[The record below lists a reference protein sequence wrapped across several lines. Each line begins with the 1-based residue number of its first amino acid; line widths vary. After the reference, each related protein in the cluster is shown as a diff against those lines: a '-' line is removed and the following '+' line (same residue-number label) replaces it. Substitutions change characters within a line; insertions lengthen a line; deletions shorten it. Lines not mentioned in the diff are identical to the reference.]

1 MKKIAKNFFVLAVGA
16 LVAVS
21 MTSCHSK
28 HEAAPAPAV
37 KVTSVDIAT
46 TTPKTLIVTVSDNLP
61 SGATLKYN
69 GATATSVSGKV
80 YTFENVADG
89 KNVVLTGGSVIDQNV
104 KVDFAGK
111 TLVAIDVTVK
121 TLNAGVTIVG
131 GNEASASD
139 TYQAAQSNVTSNVT
153 IPATLTSAL
162 NNQKLALTLYSK
174 ATPLQKVVEGKT
186 YAPAS
191 LSLDCKPE
199 GATFNPAVEVVTDLP
214 GAENTDVFVQ
224 NAAGTEK
231 PECTFSGT
239 KLTAKMP
246 HFSVWDIIMNV
257 KVAKVTAST
266 EDLSTGSLISGRNKI
281 SYAEKAGF
289 ETRETGIIKTT
300 ISSLFGSELKSS
312 NKSIE
317 YDMTGTGTYR
327 VYQDVQVVEMQSG
340 QRTFSFKLYGAIH
353 MDVTSDP
360 AQTEPTKPVV
370 PTHSGGSND

>member
-46 TTPKTLIVTVSDNLP
+46 TTPKTLIVTVSENLP
-61 SGATLKYN
+61 LGATLKYN
-69 GATATSVSGKV
+69 GATATSISGRT

-121 TLNAGVTIVG
+121 TLNAGVTISG
-131 GNEASASD
+131 GSAASTSD
-139 TYQAAQSNVTSNVT
+139 TYLDAQSNVT
-153 IPATLTSAL
+153 IPAALTPAL
-162 NNQKLALTLYSK
+162 NNKKLALTLYSK
-174 ATPLQKVVEGKT
+174 AAPLQKVVEGKT

-257 KVAKVTAST
+257 KVTKVTAST

-327 VYQDVQVVEMQSG
+327 VYQDVQVVEMLSG

>member
-46 TTPKTLIVTVSDNLP
+46 TTPKTLIVTVSENLP
-61 SGATLKYN
+61 LGATLKYN

-111 TLVAIDVTVK
+111 TLVAIDLTVR
-121 TLNAGVTIVG
+121 TLNAGVTISG
-131 GNEASASD
+131 GSDASTSD
-139 TYQAAQSNVTSNVT
+139 TYLSAQSNVT
-153 IPATLTSAL
+153 IPAALTYAL
-162 NNQKLALTLYSK
+162 NSKQLALTLYSK
-174 ATPLQKVVEGKT
+174 AAPLQKVVEGKT

-300 ISSLFGSELKSS
+300 ISSLFGSELKSG

>member
-37 KVTSVDIAT
+37 KVTTVDIAT

-61 SGATLKYN
+61 LGATLKYN

-89 KNVVLTGGSVIDQNV
+89 KNVVLTGGGVIDQNV

-131 GNEASASD
+131 GSDASTSD
-139 TYQAAQSNVTSNVT
+139 TYQAAKSDVT
-153 IPATLTSAL
+153 IPAALTPAL
-162 NNQKLALTLYSK
+162 NNQKLALTLFSK
-174 ATPLQKVVEGKT
+174 SAPLQKVVEGKT
-186 YAPAS
+186 YSPAP
-191 LSLDCKPE
+191 LSLDCKPD

-246 HFSVWDIIMNV
+246 HFSEWDIIMNV
-257 KVAKVTAST
+257 KVTKVTPTT
-266 EDLSTGSLISGRNKI
+266 EDLSNGSLINGRNKVA
-281 SYAEKAGF
+281 YAEKAGF
-289 ETRETGIIKTT
+289 ETRETGIIKNT
-300 ISSLFGSELKSS
+300 IGILFGSELKSS
-312 NKSIE
+312 AKSIE

-327 VYQDVQVVEMQSG
+327 VYQDVQVVEMLSG

-360 AQTEPTKPVV
+360 AQAEPTTPVV

>member
-46 TTPKTLIVTVSDNLP
+46 TTPKTLIVTVSENLP
-61 SGATLKYN
+61 LGATLKYN

-111 TLVAIDVTVK
+111 TLVAIDLTVK

-131 GNEASASD
+131 GSDASASD
-139 TYQAAQSNVTSNVT
+139 TYLSAQSNVT
-153 IPATLTSAL
+153 IPAAALTPAL
-162 NNQKLALTLYSK
+162 INQKLALTLYSK

-191 LSLDCKPE
+191 LSLDCKPD

>member
-46 TTPKTLIVTVSDNLP
+46 TTPKTLIVTVSENLP
-61 SGATLKYN
+61 LGATLKYN

-111 TLVAIDVTVK
+111 TLVAIDLTVK
-121 TLNAGVTIVG
+121 TLNAGVTISG
-131 GNEASASD
+131 GSAASTSD
-139 TYQAAQSNVTSNVT
+139 TYLDAQSNVT
-153 IPATLTSAL
+153 IPAALTPAL
-162 NNQKLALTLYSK
+162 NNKKLALTLYSK

>member
-46 TTPKTLIVTVSDNLP
+46 TTPKTLIVTVSENLP
-61 SGATLKYN
+61 LGATLKYN
-69 GATATSVSGKV
+69 GATATSISGRI

-89 KNVVLTGGSVIDQNV
+89 KNVVLTGGGVIDQNV

-111 TLVAIDVTVK
+111 TLVAIDLTVK

-131 GNEASASD
+131 GSDASTSD
-139 TYQAAQSNVTSNVT
+139 TYQSAKSDVT
-153 IPATLTSAL
+153 IPAALTPAL
-162 NNQKLALTLYSK
+162 NNQKLALTLFSK
-174 ATPLQKVVEGKT
+174 SAPLQKVVEGKT
-186 YAPAS
+186 YSPAP
-191 LSLDCKPE
+191 LSLDCKPD

-214 GAENTDVFVQ
+214 GAENADVFVQ

-300 ISSLFGSELKSS
+300 ISSLFGSELKSN

>member
-46 TTPKTLIVTVSDNLP
+46 TTPKTLIVTVSENLP
-61 SGATLKYN
+61 LGATLKYN

-111 TLVAIDVTVK
+111 TLVAIDLTVR
-121 TLNAGVTIVG
+121 TLNAGVTISG
-131 GNEASASD
+131 GSDASTSD
-139 TYQAAQSNVTSNVT
+139 TYLSAQSNVT
-153 IPATLTSAL
+153 IPAALTYAL
-162 NNQKLALTLYSK
+162 NSKQLALTLYSK
-174 ATPLQKVVEGKT
+174 SAPLQKVVEGKT
-186 YAPAS
+186 YSPAP
-191 LSLDCKPE
+191 LSMDCKPD

>member
-46 TTPKTLIVTVSDNLP
+46 TTPKTLIVTVSENLP
-61 SGATLKYN
+61 LGATLKYN
-69 GATATSVSGKV
+69 GATATSISGRI

-111 TLVAIDVTVK
+111 TLVAIDLTVR
-121 TLNAGVTIVG
+121 TLNDGVTISG
-131 GNEASASD
+131 GSDASTSD
-139 TYQAAQSNVTSNVT
+139 TYLSAQSNVT
-153 IPATLTSAL
+153 IPAALTPAL
-162 NNQKLALTLYSK
+162 NNKKLALTLYSK
-174 ATPLQKVVEGKT
+174 VAPLQKVVEGKT

-191 LSLDCKPE
+191 LSLDCKPD

-257 KVAKVTAST
+257 KVTKVTAST

-327 VYQDVQVVEMQSG
+327 VYQDVQVVEMLSG

>member
-111 TLVAIDVTVK
+111 TLVAIDLTVK
-121 TLNAGVTIVG
+121 TRNAGVTISG
-131 GNEASASD
+131 GSAASTSD
-139 TYQAAQSNVTSNVT
+139 TYLDAQSNVT
-153 IPATLTSAL
+153 IPAALTPAL
-162 NNQKLALTLYSK
+162 NNKKLALTLYSK

-257 KVAKVTAST
+257 KVTKVTAST

-327 VYQDVQVVEMQSG
+327 VYQDVQVVEMLSG

>member
-46 TTPKTLIVTVSDNLP
+46 TTPKTLIVTVSENLP
-61 SGATLKYN
+61 LGATLKYN

-111 TLVAIDVTVK
+111 TLVAIDLTVR
-121 TLNAGVTIVG
+121 TLNAGVTISG
-131 GNEASASD
+131 GSDASTSD
-139 TYQAAQSNVTSNVT
+139 TYLSAQSNVT
-153 IPATLTSAL
+153 IPAALTYAL
-162 NNQKLALTLYSK
+162 NSKQLALTLYSK
-174 ATPLQKVVEGKT
+174 AAPLQKVVEGKT

-231 PECTFSGT
+231 PEGTFSGT

-257 KVAKVTAST
+257 KVTKVTAST

>member
-46 TTPKTLIVTVSDNLP
+46 TTPKTLIVTVSENLP
-61 SGATLKYN
+61 LGATLKYN

-111 TLVAIDVTVK
+111 TLVAIDLTVK

-131 GNEASASD
+131 GSDASASD
-139 TYQAAQSNVTSNVT
+139 TYLSAQSNVT
-153 IPATLTSAL
+153 IPAAALTPAL
-162 NNQKLALTLYSK
+162 INQKLALTLYSK
-174 ATPLQKVVEGKT
+174 SAPLQKVVEGKT

-191 LSLDCKPE
+191 LSLDCKPD

>member
-46 TTPKTLIVTVSDNLP
+46 TTPKTLIVTVSENLP
-61 SGATLKYN
+61 LGATLKYN

-121 TLNAGVTIVG
+121 TPNAGVTISG
-131 GNEASASD
+131 GSAASTSD
-139 TYQAAQSNVTSNVT
+139 TYLDAQSNVT
-153 IPATLTSAL
+153 IPAALTPAL
-162 NNQKLALTLYSK
+162 NNKKLALTLYSK

-191 LSLDCKPE
+191 LSLDCKPD

-214 GAENTDVFVQ
+214 AAENTQVYVQ
-224 NAAGTEK
+224 SADGTEK

-257 KVAKVTAST
+257 KVTKVTPST

-300 ISSLFGSELKSS
+300 ISSLFGSELKTS

-327 VYQDVQVVEMQSG
+327 VYQDVQVVEMLSG

>member
-46 TTPKTLIVTVSDNLP
+46 TTPKTLIVTVSENLP
-61 SGATLKYN
+61 LGATLKYN

-89 KNVVLTGGSVIDQNV
+89 KNVVLTGGGVIDQNV

-121 TLNAGVTIVG
+121 TLNAGVTIVT
-131 GNEASASD
+131 NQDASTSD
-139 TYQAAQSNVTSNVT
+139 TYQSAKSDVT
-153 IPATLTSAL
+153 IPAALTPAL
-162 NNQKLALTLYSK
+162 NNQKLALTLFSK
-174 ATPLQKVVEGKT
+174 SAPLQKVVEGKT
-186 YAPAS
+186 YSPAP
-191 LSLDCKPE
+191 LSLDCKPD

-214 GAENTDVFVQ
+214 GAENADVFVQ

-257 KVAKVTAST
+257 KVTKVTNTT
-266 EDLSTGSLISGRNKI
+266 EDLSNGSLISGRNKVA
-281 SYAEKAGF
+281 YAEKAGF

-300 ISSLFGSELKSS
+300 ISSLFGSELKTS

-327 VYQDVQVVEMQSG
+327 VYQDVQVVEMLSG

>member
-111 TLVAIDVTVK
+111 TLVAIDLTVR
-121 TLNAGVTIVG
+121 TLNDGVTIVG

-139 TYQAAQSNVTSNVT
+139 TYQAAQSNVT

-162 NNQKLALTLYSK
+162 NNKKLALTLYSK

-257 KVAKVTAST
+257 KVTKVTPST

-327 VYQDVQVVEMQSG
+327 VYQDVQVVEMLSG

>member
-46 TTPKTLIVTVSDNLP
+46 TTPKTLIVTVSENLP
-61 SGATLKYN
+61 LGATLKYN
-69 GATATSVSGKV
+69 GATATSVSGRI

-89 KNVVLTGGSVIDQNV
+89 KNVVLTGGGVIDQNV

-111 TLVAIDVTVK
+111 TLVAIDLTVK

-131 GNEASASD
+131 GSDASTSD
-139 TYQAAQSNVTSNVT
+139 TYQSAKSDVT
-153 IPATLTSAL
+153 IPAALTPAL
-162 NNQKLALTLYSK
+162 NNQKLALTLFSK
-174 ATPLQKVVEGKT
+174 SAPLQKVVEGKT
-186 YAPAS
+186 YSPAP
-191 LSLDCKPE
+191 LSMDCKPD

-214 GAENTDVFVQ
+214 GAENADVFVQ

-257 KVAKVTAST
+257 KVTKVTNTT
-266 EDLSTGSLISGRNKI
+266 EDLSNGSLISGRNKVA
-281 SYAEKAGF
+281 YAEKAGF

-300 ISSLFGSELKSS
+300 ISSLFGSEVKSS

>member
-61 SGATLKYN
+61 LGATLKYN

-111 TLVAIDVTVK
+111 TLVAR
-121 TLNAGVTIVG
+121 TLNAGVTISG
-131 GNEASASD
+131 GSDASTSD
-139 TYQAAQSNVTSNVT
+139 TYMSAQSNVT
-153 IPATLTSAL
+153 IPAALTPAL
-162 NNQKLALTLYSK
+162 NNQKLALTLFSK
-174 ATPLQKVVEGKT
+174 SAPLQKVVEGKT
-186 YAPAS
+186 YTPAP
-191 LSLDCKPE
+191 LSLDCKPD

-246 HFSVWDIIMNV
+246 HFSEWDIIMNV
-257 KVAKVTAST
+257 KVTKVTNST
-266 EDLSTGSLISGRNKI
+266 EDLSNGSLINGRNKVA
-281 SYAEKAGF
+281 YAEKAGF
-289 ETRETGIIKTT
+289 ETGETGIIKNT
-300 ISSLFGSELKSS
+300 IGILFGSELKSS
-312 NKSIE
+312 TKSIE

-327 VYQDVQVVEMQSG
+327 VYQDVQVVEMLSG

-360 AQTEPTKPVV
+360 AQAEPTTPVV

>member
-46 TTPKTLIVTVSDNLP
+46 TTPKTLIVTVSENLP

-111 TLVAIDVTVK
+111 TLVAIDLTVR
-121 TLNAGVTIVG
+121 TLNDGVTIVG

-139 TYQAAQSNVTSNVT
+139 TYQAAQSNVT

-162 NNQKLALTLYSK
+162 NNKKLALTLYSK
-174 ATPLQKVVEGKT
+174 AVPLQKVVEGKT

-340 QRTFSFKLYGAIH
+340 QRTFSFKIYGAIH

>member
-46 TTPKTLIVTVSDNLP
+46 TTPKTLIVTVSENLP
-61 SGATLKYN
+61 LGATLKYN

-89 KNVVLTGGSVIDQNV
+89 KNVVLTGGGVIDQNL

-111 TLVAIDVTVK
+111 TLVAIDLTVK

-131 GNEASASD
+131 GSDASTSD
-139 TYQAAQSNVTSNVT
+139 TYQSAKSDVT
-153 IPATLTSAL
+153 IPAALTPAL
-162 NNQKLALTLYSK
+162 NNQKLALTLFSK
-174 ATPLQKVVEGKT
+174 SAPLQKVVEGKT
-186 YAPAS
+186 YSPAP
-191 LSLDCKPE
+191 LSLDCKPD

-214 GAENTDVFVQ
+214 GAENADVFVQ

-257 KVAKVTAST
+257 KVTKVTNTT
-266 EDLSTGSLISGRNKI
+266 EDLSNGSLISGRNKI

-300 ISSLFGSELKSS
+300 ISSLFGSELKSN

-340 QRTFSFKLYGAIH
+340 QRAFSFKLYGAIH

>member
-37 KVTSVDIAT
+37 KVTTVDIAT

-61 SGATLKYN
+61 LGATLKYN

-89 KNVVLTGGSVIDQNV
+89 KNVVLTGGGVIDQNV
-104 KVDFAGK
+104 KIDFAGK

-121 TLNAGVTIVG
+121 TLNAGVLPVSG
-131 GNEASASD
+131 QDASTSD
-139 TYQAAQSNVTSNVT
+139 TYQAAKSDVT
-153 IPATLTSAL
+153 IPAALTPAL
-162 NNQKLALTLYSK
+162 NNQKLALTLFSK
-174 ATPLQKVVEGKT
+174 SAPLQKVVEGKT
-186 YAPAS
+186 YSPAP
-191 LSLDCKPE
+191 LSLDCKPD

-257 KVAKVTAST
+257 KVTKVTNTT
-266 EDLSTGSLISGRNKI
+266 EDIVNGSLINGRNKVA
-281 SYAEKAGF
+281 YAEKAGF

-300 ISSLFGSELKSS
+300 ISSLFGSDLKSS
-312 NKSIE
+312 SKSIE

-327 VYQDVQVVEMQSG
+327 VYQDVQVVEMLSG

-360 AQTEPTKPVV
+360 AQTEPTTPVV

>member
-46 TTPKTLIVTVSDNLP
+46 TTPKTLIVTVSENLP
-61 SGATLKYN
+61 LGATLKYN

-111 TLVAIDVTVK
+111 TLVAIDLTVK

-131 GNEASASD
+131 GSDASASD
-139 TYQAAQSNVTSNVT
+139 TYLSAQSNVT
-153 IPATLTSAL
+153 IPAAALTPAL
-162 NNQKLALTLYSK
+162 INQKLALTLYSK
-174 ATPLQKVVEGKT
+174 STPLQKVVEGKT

>member
-46 TTPKTLIVTVSDNLP
+46 TTPKTLIVTVSENLP
-61 SGATLKYN
+61 LGATLKYN

-111 TLVAIDVTVK
+111 TLVAIDLTVR
-121 TLNAGVTIVG
+121 TLNAGVTISG
-131 GNEASASD
+131 GSDASTSD
-139 TYQAAQSNVTSNVT
+139 TYLSAQSNVT
-153 IPATLTSAL
+153 IPAALTYAL
-162 NNQKLALTLYSK
+162 NSKQLALTLYSK
-174 ATPLQKVVEGKT
+174 AAPLQKVVEGKT

>member
-21 MTSCHSK
+21 MTSCHNK

-46 TTPKTLIVTVSDNLP
+46 TTPKTLIVTVSENLP
-61 SGATLKYN
+61 LGATLKYN

-89 KNVVLTGGSVIDQNV
+89 KNVVLTGGGVIDQNL

-111 TLVAIDVTVK
+111 TLVAIDLTVK

-131 GNEASASD
+131 GSDASTSD
-139 TYQAAQSNVTSNVT
+139 TYQSAKSDVT
-153 IPATLTSAL
+153 IPAALTPAL
-162 NNQKLALTLYSK
+162 NNQKLALTLFSK
-174 ATPLQKVVEGKT
+174 SAPLQKVVEGKT
-186 YAPAS
+186 YSPAP
-191 LSLDCKPE
+191 LSLDCKPD
-199 GATFNPAVEVVTDLP
+199 GATFNPAVEVVTELP
-214 GAENTDVFVQ
+214 GAENADVFVQ

-257 KVAKVTAST
+257 KVTKVTNTT
-266 EDLSTGSLISGRNKI
+266 EDLSNGSLVSGRNKVA
-281 SYAEKAGF
+281 YAEKAGF

-300 ISSLFGSELKSS
+300 ISSLFGSELKSN

-340 QRTFSFKLYGAIH
+340 QRAFSFKLYGAIH

>member
-46 TTPKTLIVTVSDNLP
+46 TTPKTLIVTVSENLP
-61 SGATLKYN
+61 LGATLKYN

-89 KNVVLTGGSVIDQNV
+89 KNVVLTGGGVIDQNL

-111 TLVAIDVTVK
+111 TLVAIDLTVK

-131 GNEASASD
+131 GSDASTSD
-139 TYQAAQSNVTSNVT
+139 TYQSAKSDVT
-153 IPATLTSAL
+153 IPAALTPAL
-162 NNQKLALTLYSK
+162 NNQKLALTLFSK
-174 ATPLQKVVEGKT
+174 SAPLQKVVEGKT
-186 YAPAS
+186 YSPAP
-191 LSLDCKPE
+191 LSLDCKPD

-214 GAENTDVFVQ
+214 GAENADVFVQ

-257 KVAKVTAST
+257 KVTKVTAST

-300 ISSLFGSELKSS
+300 ISSLFGSELKSN

-340 QRTFSFKLYGAIH
+340 QRAFSFKLYGAIH

>member
-46 TTPKTLIVTVSDNLP
+46 TTPKTLIVTVSENLP
-61 SGATLKYN
+61 LGATLKYN

-111 TLVAIDVTVK
+111 TLVAIDLTVR
-121 TLNAGVTIVG
+121 TLNAGVTISG
-131 GNEASASD
+131 GSDASTSD
-139 TYQAAQSNVTSNVT
+139 TYLSAQSNVT
-153 IPATLTSAL
+153 IPAALTYAL
-162 NNQKLALTLYSK
+162 NSKQLALTLYSK
-174 ATPLQKVVEGKT
+174 AAPLQKVVEGKT

-246 HFSVWDIIMNV
+246 HFSVWYIIMNV

-266 EDLSTGSLISGRNKI
+266 EDLSTGSLISGRNKM